1 MMKNGHLTPGPA
13 GPGQAGNTVTIGAD
27 LVVGRIGYGAMRLTG
42 SHVWGDYADR
52 DGGIALLRA
61 VVDAGITFIDTAD
74 VYGPHSNEILIHD
87 ALHPYPDGLVIATKG
102 GFVRGGYDYSTLDAV
117 GNKNYLRQ
125 SAQMSAR
132 RLGVEQI
139 GLYYLHSGRATDAPF
154 EDQVATLA
162 GLRDEGLIANIGL
175 SNVTLDQFQAAQ
187 AIVGVAAVTAHYN
200 PAVRT
205 GAGLLDAA
213 GKAGAVFS
221 PWHPVTV
228 TENGDPHVAEILGAI
243 AQRHEATIPQIAL
256 AWQLHRSP
264 ASLPIPGTTSLHHLR
279 ENLAA
284 GTICLTPAEVQAI
297 TDMVPE
303 S

>member
-1 MMKNGHLTPGPA
+1 MRLG
-13 GPGQAGNTVTIGAD
+13 GQRPDSWA
-27 LVVGRIGYGAMRLTG
+27 VGR
-42 SHVWGDYADR
+42 SHQ
-52 DGGIALLRA
+52 
-61 VVDAGITFIDTAD
+61 
-74 VYGPHSNEILIHD
+74 
-87 ALHPYPDGLVIATKG
+87 
-102 GFVRGGYDYSTLDAV
+102 RGGSIFGVAPHGVERHRLDDQIPQA
-117 GNKNYLRQ
+117 RQ
-125 SAQMSAR
+125 ELAKLSSPEAR

-175 SNVTLDQFQAAQ
+175 SNVTLEQFQAAQ

-228 TENGDPHVAEILGAI
+228 TESGDPHVAEILGAI
-243 AQRHEATIPQIAL
+243 ARRHEATIPQIAL

-297 TDMVPE
+297 TGLVPE

>member
-1 MMKNGHLTPGPA
+1 MENDHVTEPA
-13 GPGQAGNTVTIGAD
+13 STVTIGSD
-27 LVVGRIGYGAMRLTG
+27 LAVGRVGYGAMRLTG
-42 SHVWGDYADR
+42 DRVWGDYPDR
-52 DGGIALLRA
+52 AGGLALLRDA
-61 VVDAGITFIDTAD
+61 VDAGITFIDTAD

-87 ALHPYPDGLVIATKG
+87 ALHPYPRGLVIATKG

-117 GNKNYLRQ
+117 GNANYLRQ

-139 GLYYLHSGRATDAPF
+139 DLYYLHSGRATDVPF

-162 GLRDEGLIANIGL
+162 GLSEQGLIVNIGL
-175 SNVTLDQFQAAQ
+175 SNVTVDQFHAAR
-187 AIVGVAAVTAHYN
+187 AIVSIAAVTAHFN
-200 PAVRT
+200 PAVRI

-213 GKAGAVFS
+213 EKAGAVFS

-228 TENGDPHVAEILGAI
+228 TETGDPRVTAALEAI
-243 AQRHEATIPQIAL
+243 ARQHEATIAQIAL

-264 ASLPIPGTTSLHHLR
+264 ASLPSPGTTSRSHLA

-284 GTICLTPAEVQAI
+284 GAIRLAPAEVQAI
-297 TDMVPE
+297 TDLAPE
-303 S
+303 G